1 MIWKPPGRYK
11 WWNNFVNSA
20 TGDRISNSGAVYSST
35 CLQSLIKLLFY
46 VITLVLRS
54 SDHLLQYDIVTY
66 QWYYDLTL
74 LALKT
79 SKSPAAQSVWLSK
92 LESRHSFCQLINN
105 AGPKY
110 NVLFVRSQYTLQQD
124 KSYQH
129 SYRNLYTPT
138 ASKLR
143 STLDVYDKCCK
154 SVLSVAVITPDRRDR
169 LCWWEK
175 RTSGPGAMK

>member
-1 MIWKPPGRYK
+1 M
-11 WWNNFVNSA
+11 
-20 TGDRISNSGAVYSST
+20 

-46 VITLVLRS
+46 VIALVLWS

-66 QWYYDLTL
+66 QWYDLTL

-92 LESRHSFCQLINN
+92 LESGQSFCQLMNN
-105 AGPKY
+105 AGPQY

-138 ASKLR
+138 ASKLC
-143 STLDVYDKCCK
+143 SKLDVYDKCCK
-154 SVLSVAVITPDRRDR
+154 SVLSVAVITANQRDR
-169 LCWWEK
+169 LCWCEK
-175 RTSGPGAMK
+175 RTSGPGAMKSFWNLWFMSEKHFRSEV